1 MTVCRRAG
9 GIQRLTCVRCI
20 TSPSQI
26 YFLNLGRQLCGAP
39 PCSNPQ
45 PLNVKQ
51 NTPGGIRRRCFLL
64 AERVGFYPRTQK
76 QSPGLFL
83 PRLRAGRAV
92 LISTRLSR
100 KTKVHQPFGWCT
112 SVLAERVGFE
122 PTDGFTRQTIS
133 SRSRYDHFDTT
144 PY

>member
-1 MTVCRRAG
+1 MHTADDG
-9 GIQRLTCVRCI
+9 LP
-20 TSPSQI
+20 PSGWDTATHLRSLHN
-26 YFLNLGRQLCGAP
+26 F
-39 PCSNPQ
+39 PQ
-45 PLNVKQ
+45 PIVL
-51 NTPGGIRRRCFLL
+51 RLRLALL
-64 AERVGFYPRTQK
+64 GAHLYPRAKK
-76 QSPGLFL
+76 QSLGQFL